1 MYTNFLWRSYFSKLL
16 WVDWKNNEYNK
27 LPLLFYIIWYK
38 ELCEC
43 CIRTLHEREQR
54 KGLSRM
60 QFFTISAIISFAYYV
75 LPGYLFTILS
85 FFSWICWIS
94 PDSVTANQIGSGL
107 HGLGIGAVTLD
118 WAGVSSYLGSP
129 LVTPWF
135 SIVNIGIGFFLF
147 IYVFIPL
154 SYWKFDIYNAKR
166 FPIFSSQLFTDAG
179 QKYNTTRILTPEF
192 GLNIDA
198 YNNYSKL
205 YLSTFFAFS
214 TGFGF
219 ARIAATLTHVILFN
233 GKWVCLQ
240 PFLCFPILCHF
251 INIISRN
258 CITLILVCQLR
269 GLSNDIYYIYQN
281 TVHALYTI
289 YSFSHCHA
297 LYTIYSFFHCHA
309 LWFLLHLFAFTLEF
323 VGFIQWHGLTKIN
336 LPTLFMCSEILKQS
350 RSSINTN
357 KPDIHARLMKNYND
371 VPQWWFL
378 ILLVGSMA
386 LSLILSIIWKDDIQL
401 PWWGMLLACGL
412 ACILSLP
419 IGVVQATTN
428 QVKNFPFLSC

>member
-1 MYTNFLWRSYFSKLL
+1 MI
-16 WVDWKNNEYNK
+16 
-27 LPLLFYIIWYK
+27 YI
-38 ELCEC
+38 L
-43 CIRTLHEREQR
+43 
-54 KGLSRM
+54 
-60 QFFTISAIISFAYYV
+60 
-75 LPGYLFTILS
+75 
-85 FFSWICWIS
+85 
-94 PDSVTANQIGSGL
+94 
-107 HGLGIGAVTLD
+107 
-118 WAGVSSYLGSP
+118 
-129 LVTPWF
+129 
-135 SIVNIGIGFFLF
+135 
-147 IYVFIPL
+147 
-154 SYWKFDIYNAKR
+154 
-166 FPIFSSQLFTDAG
+166 
-179 QKYNTTRILTPEF
+179 
-192 GLNIDA
+192 
-198 YNNYSKL
+198 YS
-205 YLSTFFAFS
+205 TV
-214 TGFGF
+214 
-219 ARIAATLTHVILFN
+219 H
-233 GKWVCLQ
+233 
-240 PFLCFPILCHF
+240 
-251 INIISRN
+251 
-258 CITLILVCQLR
+258 

-309 LWFLLHLFAFTLEF
+309 LWFLLHLFAFTLKF
-323 VGFIQWHGLTKIN
+323 VRFIQWHGLTKIN